1 MAKKPITIS
10 NTGLTLLEDCPRC
23 FWLQYRQGIRRPEGP
38 VSRLANR
45 YDGVI
50 KKYFD
55 LYRAIGEMPPMVEG
69 SLDGALYQNFGVD
82 RTKAG
87 YIAPR
92 LYTDLAPGF
101 KLVGILDELLID
113 GERRF
118 SPVDHKTSSS
128 APVGEPHVFPSY
140 ERQLDMYDFLL
151 GENGHPTNGVGY
163 LIFFRLG
170 ERTRKDREFQH
181 VVTVKRFD
189 TDPGRPKPL
198 LDRAVEILK
207 GPVPEASPACGFCT
221 YIQARQNISV
231 S

>member
-45 YDGVI
+45 YDSVI

-55 LYRAIGEMPPMVEG
+55 LYRAISELPPMVEG
-69 SLDGALYQNFGVD
+69 SLRGSLYPNFGID

-87 YIAPR
+87 YIPSR
-92 LYTDLAPGF
+92 LYADLAPGY

-113 GERRF
+113 GDRRF
-118 SPVDHKTSSS
+118 SPVDHKTSSA
-128 APVGEPHVFPSY
+128 APVGEPPVYPSY
-140 ERQLDMYDFLL
+140 TRQLDIYDYLL
-151 GENGHPTNGVGY
+151 GENGHATNGIGY

-170 ERTRKDREFQH
+170 ERARQDHEFQH

-189 TDPGRPKPL
+189 TDASRPKPL
-198 LDRAVEILK
+198 LEQAVEILK
-207 GPVPEASPACGFCT
+207 GSLPEASPACGFCT
-221 YIQARQNISV
+221 YFRARQDVAV